1 MKDSAMSEIIDL
13 KTVKIKI
20 YRTIL
25 EDGLLEI
32 VMGVYLILS
41 VFTINNPSFILNYIW
56 LPIGLVLIEVIRRRI
71 IFPRSGYA
79 KISLSAGEIG
89 AIFGIILF
97 GVAVLTG
104 LIALIA
110 GGFGLPIIK
119 NLREMISYAL
129 IFFLVISFCFIAY
142 RFKIPR
148 WYMHGI
154 SIGLVMI
161 LSKVFD
167 FHELVFILGIWV
179 TLVGIIVL
187 ARYIR
192 QFPIE
197 PNPTLDHESQSKDVE
212 VAEVSNASQSHR

>member
-1 MKDSAMSEIIDL
+1 MSGNLDL
-13 KTVKIKI
+13 KAIRVKI
-20 YRTIL
+20 YGTIL

-32 VMGVYLILS
+32 VMGVYLVFS
-41 VFTINNPSFILNYIW
+41 MFTINNPSFILHYIW
-56 LPIGLVLIEVIRRRI
+56 LPIGLVLIEVVRRRI
-71 IFPRSGYA
+71 IFQRSGYA

-89 AIFGIILF
+89 AIFGIILI

-142 RFKIPR
+142 RFKLPR

-197 PNPTLDHESQSKDVE
+197 PNPTLDHESQSEDVE
-212 VAEVSNASQSHR
+212 IVEVSNASQSHQ